1 MIILASLF
9 FAQVAQTLKDI
20 ATEHDDYKRMSNIS
34 IKTLVCMNLYQ
45 SGRSQTC

>member
-1 MIILASLF
+1 MIILTSLF

-20 ATEHDDYKRMSNIS
+20 ATEQDDYKRMSNIS
-34 IKTLVCMNLYQ
+34 IKTMNLYQ